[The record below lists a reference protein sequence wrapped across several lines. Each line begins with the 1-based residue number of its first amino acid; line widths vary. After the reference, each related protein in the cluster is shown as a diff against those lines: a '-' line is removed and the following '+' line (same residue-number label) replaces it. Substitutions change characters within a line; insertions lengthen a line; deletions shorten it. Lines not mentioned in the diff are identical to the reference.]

1 MPSEL
6 QSLTGSL
13 TSRSQQSGVK
23 VVGAPPEAKR
33 SYPRRSCGTAKVVR
47 FEHAAHA
54 AQAARVVLIIVLSS
68 ERRRKACPGGDGL
81 CCQRRSRQCPGG
93 CELREEGTAPL
104 RSADLQGRRAADGQ
118 YANHTGEHVGERS
131 ELVLGHFSAG
141 VILRTFP
148 QPASMHV
155 HGRTYC
161 TVDVDVDVAWRS
173 MYASSRCASLR
184 SRSGGRPARRPGRV
198 SWG

>member
-104 RSADLQGRRAADGQ
+104 GSADLQGRRAADGQ

-131 ELVLGHFSAG
+131 ELLLGHFSGGGYLA
-141 VILRTFP
+141 
-148 QPASMHV
+148 
-155 HGRTYC
+155 
-161 TVDVDVDVAWRS
+161 DVDA
-173 MYASSRCASLR
+173 
-184 SRSGGRPARRPGRV
+184 GGPACMCMAARTV
-198 SWG
+198 Q

>member
-131 ELVLGHFSAG
+131 WFWVTSRAG
-141 VILRTFP
+141 VILRTFM
-148 QPASMHV
+148 S
-155 HGRTYC
+155 GRTYC
-161 TVDVDVDVAWRS
+161 TVDVRCRCDVDVAWRS